1 MYRLIRDNVERVVN
15 DEYIRDTLIK
25 QGYKLIKETQNV
37 QEDLKK
43 LNELTIEELKELA
56 KGKRIEGI
64 SKLKKDELIEVLEGS
79 E

>member
-15 DEYIRDTLIK
+15 DEYIRDKLIK
-25 QGYKLIKETQNV
+25 QGYKLIEETQNV

-43 LNELTIEELKELA
+43 LNDLTIEELRELA
-56 KGKRIEGI
+56 KGKGIEGI
-64 SKLKKDELIEVLEGS
+64 SKFKKDELIEVLEGS

>member
-1 MYRLIRDNVERVVN
+1 MYRLIRDNVEHVVN
-15 DEYIRDTLIK
+15 DEYIRDKLIK
-25 QGYKLIKETQNV
+25 QGYKLIEETQNV

-56 KGKRIEGI
+56 KGKGIEGI

>member
-15 DEYIRDTLIK
+15 DEYIRDALIK

-43 LNELTIEELKELA
+43 INELTIEELKELA
-56 KGKRIEGI
+56 KGKGIEGI

>member
-1 MYRLIRDNVERVVN
+1 MYRLIRDNVERAVN
-15 DEYIRDTLIK
+15 DEYIRDKLIK
-25 QGYKLIKETQNV
+25 QGYKLIEETQNV

-43 LNELTIEELKELA
+43 LNDLTIEELRELA
-56 KGKRIEGI
+56 KGKGIEGI